1 MIGIRA
7 YGAYVPIYRLS
18 LSEIA
23 KATGGFSTPG
33 EKAVANF
40 DEDAITIATEASL
53 NCLYSDKRID
63 RSSINGLYF
72 ATTTSPFKE
81 KQAAVTIATALDL
94 SKEIFTLDSTGSLR
108 SGTNALRSALDAVR
122 AGTAE
127 TIMVTMA
134 DCRLAYSGSPLE
146 QLFGDAGAALLISN
160 NDVAVEVEGIYSLA
174 DEITDVW
181 RRDEDRFVQAWEDRF
196 NLTEGFQ
203 RVLKKAIQEAI
214 SRFNVELSNLNKIIY
229 YAPNARAHSDLAKSL
244 GLNYRT
250 QVQAPLFDAVGN
262 AGTASPFLQLMAA
275 LGEAKPGDR
284 ILMASYGNGSDIFL
298 LKVTDLI
305 KKVQNVNEVK
315 KLIASKKVLPNYY
328 SYLNLRNLI
337 QTEPTRQPPI
347 FPPSTMLW
355 REQESILR
363 IHGSRCKK
371 CGNVQYP
378 IQRICSKCYSKD
390 EFDTVRLSD
399 QKAKVYLSTIDTL
412 SYGAESS
419 PFWAIA
425 DMPIGVR
432 VRMQITECD
441 SLGEV
446 PFGTE
451 LEPTFR
457 KFQRQGA
464 IPVYF
469 WKLKLPR

>member
-1 MIGIRA
+1 MGWLHQVA
-7 YGAYVPIYRLS
+7 YM
-18 LSEIA
+18 
-23 KATGGFSTPG
+23 KG
-33 EKAVANF
+33 EKCVANF
-40 DEDAITIATEASL
+40 DEDAITMATEASL
-53 NCLYSDKRID
+53 NCLYSDKTINP
-63 RSSINGLYF
+63 STINGLYF

-81 KQAAVTIATALDL
+81 KQVAVTIAAALDL
-94 SKEIFTLDSTGSLR
+94 PREIFTLDSTGSLR

-127 TIMVTMA
+127 EIMVTMA

-160 NDVAVEVEGIYSLA
+160 NEVAVEVKGIFSLA

-181 RRDEDRFVQAWEDRF
+181 RKDGDRFVQAWEDRF
-196 NLTEGFQ
+196 TLTEGFQ
-203 RVLKKAIQEAI
+203 RVLKKSFQEAI
-214 SRFNVELSNLNKIIY
+214 SRFSVKLPNMDKIIY
-229 YAPNARAHSDLAKSL
+229 YAPDARAHSNLAKSL
-244 GLNYRT
+244 GINYRT
-250 QVQAPLFDAVGN
+250 QVQNPLLDAVGN

-275 LGEAKPGDR
+275 LDEAKPGDQ
-284 ILMASYGNGSDIFL
+284 ILMASYGNGIDIFL
-298 LKVTDLI
+298 LKTTDLI
-305 KKVQNVNEVK
+305 KKVQNGNEVK
-315 KLIASKKVLPNYY
+315 KMIASKKVLPNYY

-337 QTEPTRQPPI
+337 QTEPNRQPPI
-347 FPPSTMLW
+347 FPPATVLW

-363 IHGSRCKK
+363 LHGSKCKR

-399 QKAKVYLSTIDTL
+399 QKARVYLSTTDPL

-441 SLGEV
+441 SIEEV
-446 PFGTE
+446 PFDTE
-451 LEPTFR
+451 LVPTFR
-457 KFQRQGA
+457 KFQRHGEV
-464 IPVYF
+464 PVYF